1 MKNVSIII
9 TIIAVIASFVGG
21 FLVANSLNRKELNDL
36 RSEIATLQKNQ
47 KDDSDKTLTKD
58 EIQAR
63 IAEADKNPENI
74 DFQKNLAFALYAY
87 ANSKQDA
94 SLLPDILRILRRVY
108 AKDDKNVD
116 VVRTLGNLLFDIGQS
131 KNDNANL
138 IESREF
144 YQKALILKPNDVE
157 IQTDLAT
164 TYLLENPPNTEKAM
178 IELQKSL
185 QINAKDE
192 KTLQAVIQVNLMQ
205 NKLKEAEDSLKKL
218 KETNPNNKSIGDL
231 ETQISQLK
239 NK

>member
-1 MKNVSIII
+1 MKKVSIVI
-9 TIIAVIASFVGG
+9 TIIAIIASFIGG
-21 FLVANSLNRKELNDL
+21 FLVANSLNRSELNDL
-36 RSEIATLQKNQ
+36 RSKVVTLQKNQ

-144 YQKALILKPNDVE
+144 YQKVLILKPNDVE

-164 TYLLENPPNTEKAM
+164 TYLLETPPNAEKAM
-178 IELQKSL
+178 VELQKSL
-185 QINAKDE
+185 LINAKDE

-218 KETNPNNKSIGDL
+218 KEVNPNNKSINDL
-231 ETQISQLK
+231 ETQMSQLK
-239 NK
+239 NR

>member
-9 TIIAVIASFVGG
+9 TIIAAIASFLGG
-21 FLVANSLNRKELNDL
+21 FLVANSFNRKELNDL
-36 RSEIATLQKNQ
+36 RSEIAGLQKNQ
-47 KDDSDKTLTKD
+47 KDDSDKTLSKD

-74 DFQKNLAFALYAY
+74 EFQKNLAFALYAY
-87 ANSKQDA
+87 ANTKQDA
-94 SLLPDILRILRRVY
+94 SLLPDVLRILRRVY
-108 AKDDKNVD
+108 AKDEKNIE
-116 VVRTLGNLLFDIGQS
+116 VVRTLGNLLFDIGQA

-138 IESREF
+138 TESREF
-144 YQKALILKPNDVE
+144 YQKALAIKPKDVE

-164 TYLLENPPNTEKAM
+164 TYLLETPPNTEKAM

-192 KTLQAVIQVNLMQ
+192 KTLQAVIQANLMQ
-205 NKLKEAEDSLKKL
+205 NKLKEAEETLAKL
-218 KETNPNNKSIGDL
+218 SEINPNHTAINDL
-231 ETQISQLK
+231 KTQISQLK

>member
-192 KTLQAVIQVNLMQ
+192 KTLQAVIQANLMQ

-218 KETNPNNKSIGDL
+218 KEINPNNKSIGDL